1 MYDLIAILL
10 LLAVGYFTGQYLEK
24 RHYKSI
30 FRREAELRELTA
42 VATKFLPE
50 TEREPRTTLV
60 VGNCVIS
67 VDYFKRFVAGLRN
80 LVGGRIITYETLVDR
95 ARREAVLRMK
105 EQARSE
111 GAALVFNVKIETSSI
126 SKGRRNTIGSIEVLA
141 YGTAL
146 MPGG

>member
-1 MYDLIAILL
+1 MYELIAILV
-10 LLAVGYFTGQYLEK
+10 LLAIGYFTGQYLEK

-30 FRREAELRELTA
+30 FRREAELRELAA

-146 MPGG
+146 IPGG

>member
-1 MYDLIAILL
+1 MYDLIAILV
-10 LLAVGYFTGQYLEK
+10 LLAIGYFTGQYLEK

-30 FRREAELRELTA
+30 FRREAELRELPV

-50 TEREPRTTLV
+50 TEREPRTILV
-60 VGNCVIS
+60 MGNCVIS

-80 LVGGRIITYETLVDR
+80 LVGGRIISYETLVDR

-111 GAALVFNVKIETSSI
+111 GAARVFNVKIETSSI

>member
-67 VDYFKRFVAGLRN
+67 VDYFKRFVAGLRS
-80 LVGGRIITYETLVDR
+80 LVGGRIIAYETLVDR

-126 SKGRRNTIGSIEVLA
+126 SKGRRNAIGSIEVLA

>member
-80 LVGGRIITYETLVDR
+80 LVGGRVTTYETLVDR

>member
-1 MYDLIAILL
+1 MYDLIAILV
-10 LLAVGYFTGQYLEK
+10 LLAIGYFTGQYLEK

-30 FRREAELRELTA
+30 FRREAELRELPV

-146 MPGG
+146 IPGG

>member
-1 MYDLIAILL
+1 MYELIAILV
-10 LLAVGYFTGQYLEK
+10 LLAIGYFTGQYLEK

-30 FRREAELRELTA
+30 FRREAELRGLAA
-42 VATKFLPE
+42 VATTLLPE
-50 TEREPRTTLV
+50 TKREPRTTLV
-60 VGNCVIS
+60 MGNCVIS

-80 LVGGRIITYETLVDR
+80 LVGGRIIPYETLVDR

-111 GAALVFNVKIETSSI
+111 GATLVFNVKIETSSI
-126 SKGRRNTIGSIEVLA
+126 SKGRRGAIGSIEVLA

>member
-1 MYDLIAILL
+1 MYDLIAILV
-10 LLAVGYFTGQYLEK
+10 LLAIGYFTGQHLEK

-30 FRREAELRELTA
+30 FRREAELRELPV
-42 VATKFLPE
+42 VATKYLPE
-50 TEREPRTTLV
+50 TEREPRTILV
-60 VGNCVIS
+60 MGNCAIS
-67 VDYFKRFVAGLRN
+67 VDYFKRFVAGLRK
-80 LVGGRIITYETLVDR
+80 LMGGRIIPYETLVDR

-146 MPGG
+146 IPGG

>member
-1 MYDLIAILL
+1 MYELIAILV
-10 LLAVGYFTGQYLEK
+10 LLAIGYFTGQYLEK

-80 LVGGRIITYETLVDR
+80 LVGGRVTTYETLVDR